1 MRTRIKKLF
10 MTGMVAVLV
19 STLAGCF
26 YYRRDDR
33 DDYHHRYYHD
43 RYDRW

>member
-1 MRTRIKKLF
+1 MRTRIKKVL

-19 STLAGCF
+19 SSLAGCF

-33 DDYHHRYYHD
+33 DDDHHRYSQD
-43 RYDRW
+43 RYGRW